1 MKKSFRKIILL
12 MMLIPS
18 YSFSLSIPDKYPSY
32 AYVFAEF
39 GVDESYAYDT
49 SFELFVQHNEKK
61 IKAFYENSL
70 SRGENILSFCCL
82 T

>member
-12 MMLIPS
+12 MMLTSS

-39 GVDESYAYDT
+39 GVDESYAYDI
-49 SFELFVQHNEKK
+49 SFELFVLHNEKK
-61 IKAFYENSL
+61 IKTFYKRSIN
-70 SRGENILSFCCL
+70 RGKNLL
-82 T
+82 PM